1 MSHPPK
7 PKDLANELHDV
18 KTKWRAIGVQLEL
31 PQATLKSIGYANPS
45 DANQAF
51 IELMNEWLAHE
62 SDPSWE
68 AIIDALR
75 SRSVGE
81 NALAS
86 RLEDKYC
93 PGRLAGRFLAGGGRG
108 SVKFTFFLL

>member
-1 MSHPPK
+1 MPLK
-7 PKDLANELHDV
+7 QKDLENELHDV

-31 PQATLKSIGYANPS
+31 PQATLKSIAYANPT

-51 IELMNEWLAHE
+51 SAMMDEWLRQE

-86 RLEDKYC
+86 KLEDKYC
-93 PGRLAGRFLAGGGRG
+93 PGRLY
-108 SVKFTFFLL
+108 SW